1 MGGGSSTPP
10 RTPTPPPSPCLRQP
24 WRAIP
29 ASSQENLNYIKNFQP
44 RNKEVKHLRILLHG
58 PVGAG
63 KSSFVNSAESALRGR
78 VTNRALTDATSG
90 SSFTLKYKTY
100 KIEKDQQSSYPLVF
114 NDIMGFEKNLDKGV
128 QVEDVRLALE
138 GHVRDGYQ
146 FNPDRPLKESDAGY
160 NKSPS
165 LDDKAHAL
173 VCVIPAGSVS
183 LLDDNVV
190 QKLRRVRL
198 TASELGIPQMAILT
212 KVDEACPEVRRDI
225 NNIHKSKYLKKQVE
239 KFSVLIGIPIN
250 CIFLVKNYES
260 EINTDERINGPILT
274 ALKQMVTYGE
284 DYLNM

>member
-1 MGGGSSTPP
+1 MGNEKS
-10 RTPTPPPSPCLRQP
+10 TPPPSPCLSQP

-29 ASSQENLNYIKNFQP
+29 ESSQENLNYIKNFQP

-100 KIEKDQQSSYPLVF
+100 KIEKDQQSFYPLVF

-183 LLDDNVV
+183 LLEDIVV
-190 QKLRRVRL
+190 QKMRRVRL

-225 NNIHKSKYLKKQVE
+225 NNIHKSKYLKEQVE
-239 KFSVLIGIPIN
+239 KFNVLIGIPIN

-260 EINTDERINGPILT
+260 EIDTDEGINGPILT
-274 ALKQMVTYGE
+274 ALKQMVTHGE
-284 DYLNM
+284 DYLNDM